1 MDKDKKDKGI
11 IIIICTILSVA
22 LWIYVTNV
30 ENKIRTTEINKIPV
44 ELINEDAL
52 KSSNLAVMPGQ
63 ELYVSLK
70 VEGNTSDI
78 NQIKKSD
85 FKVQVDLAEY
95 VWKKGVNKVPVT
107 IIDYPVSVNIKN
119 TNALTVSIN
128 IDNYIEKSMKIE
140 SNINVTPREGYFASS
155 AIISPE
161 AVKVSGAESYVNMVN
176 KLVLKDNLSDVYD
189 NISAEYR
196 IIPIDDEGKELTGI
210 NLSQETAK
218 VEIKVSKGKAVKV
231 NIPTV
236 GELPNKLKLSSL
248 KQNKETVEL
257 LGPKEVIDKINELS
271 TESLD
276 LSTITESK
284 EVFLKII
291 VPENTTVAEGEEYI
305 RVTVEVIKY
314 ISKDFNVSFSTKG
327 LGEGLKFTPNVDKIK
342 LIISGYER
350 DINNI
355 NESNINAS
363 LDLSSYTTEGSFEKL
378 PVITIEGI
386 TSEYNLDYIEAVSFK
401 ISKEKTEVPT
411 QGSPQETDRN
421 QGE

>member
-44 ELINEDAL
+44 ELINEEAL
-52 KSSNLAVMPGQ
+52 KASNLAVVPGQ
-63 ELYVSLK
+63 ELYITLK
-70 VEGNTSDI
+70 VEGNTADI
-78 NQIKKSD
+78 NQIKRSD

-95 VWKKGVNKVPVT
+95 AWKKGVNKVPVS
-107 IIDYPVSVNIKN
+107 IVDYPVSVSIKN

-128 IDNYIEKSMKIE
+128 IDNYLEKTINIE
-140 SNINVTPREGYFASS
+140 SNINITPRLGYFA
-155 AIISPE
+155 AAAVITPE
-161 AVKVSGAESYVNMVN
+161 TVKISGAESYVNMVN
-176 KLVLKDNLSDVYD
+176 KVVVKDNINDAYE
-189 NISAEYR
+189 NISAEYK

-210 NLSQETAK
+210 YLSQETAK
-218 VEIKVSKGKAVKV
+218 VEIKVSKGKSVKV
-231 NIPTV
+231 NIPTI

-257 LGPKEVIDKINELS
+257 LGEKEVIDGVNEVS
-271 TESLD
+271 TEPLD
-276 LSTITESK
+276 LSTITANK

-291 VPENTTVAEGEEYI
+291 APENTTVSEGEEYI

-314 ISKDFNVSFSTKG
+314 ITKDFNVTFTTSG
-327 LGEGLKFTPNVDKIK
+327 LVEGLNIIPNKDKIRV
-342 LIISGYER
+342 IISGYET
-350 DINNI
+350 DIKNI
-355 NESNINAS
+355 NENNIRAS
-363 LDLSSYTTEGSFEKL
+363 LDLSGYTKEGSFEKA
-378 PVITIEGI
+378 PKITIEGI
-386 TSEYNLDYIEAVSFK
+386 TSEYGLDYIEPVSFK
-401 ISKEKTEVPT
+401 ITKEAEVPT